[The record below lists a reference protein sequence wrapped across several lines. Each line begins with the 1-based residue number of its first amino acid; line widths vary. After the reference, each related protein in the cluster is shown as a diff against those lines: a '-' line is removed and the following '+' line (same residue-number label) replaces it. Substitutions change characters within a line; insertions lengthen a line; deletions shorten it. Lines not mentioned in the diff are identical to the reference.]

1 MWNDD
6 GDMTRKRLAKKLLDC
21 GIIHKGKVT
30 FRSGKKADLYIDIK
44 KAYGDPKLVR
54 VLTKELAKLI
64 PKEATCVA
72 TIGQGGIPLAVLLSQ
87 KLNLKLVLVR
97 DKPRK
102 HGTKKTIDGY
112 TPSRKDRVVIVD
124 DVFTTGSSIKDII
137 KHLGPTKCKIVSAA
151 VVVKRGEGR
160 VGLPLVHLLTLKDL
174 TPHHSE

>member
-1 MWNDD
+1 
-6 GDMTRKRLAKKLLDC
+6 MTKKELAKKLLDC
-21 GIIHKGKVT
+21 GIIHEGKVT
-30 FRSGKKADLYIDIK
+30 FRSGKKADFYIDLK
-44 KAYGDPKLVR
+44 KIYGYPELLAVLVSEMSNL
-54 VLTKELAKLI
+54 VS
-64 PKEATCVA
+64 KEATCIA

-87 KLNLKLVLVR
+87 KLNLKLALVR

-112 TPSRKDRVVIVD
+112 IPSRKDRVVIVD